1 MHESLGERK
10 EDLSYSNKGKPDTER
25 FSVRQDPGS
34 NSSATSGTIQTL
46 KR

>member
-1 MHESLGERK
+1 MNHLEREDRITPK
-10 EDLSYSNKGKPDTER
+10 EVRADARR
-25 FSVRQDPGS
+25 FSAMQEPGS